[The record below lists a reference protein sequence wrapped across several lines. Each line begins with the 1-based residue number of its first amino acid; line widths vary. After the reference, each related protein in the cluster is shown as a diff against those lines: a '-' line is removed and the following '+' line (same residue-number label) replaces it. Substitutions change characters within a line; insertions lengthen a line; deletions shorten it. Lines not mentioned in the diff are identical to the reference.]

1 MSGTKKSL
9 MERFIGGVERIGN
22 TLPHPFGIFT
32 FLIVFVGGLSAVL
45 ASANFSVTYLAASK
59 DPTVAPAM
67 KTVAVKS
74 LLSLEI
80 LNKYFGNFAGVY
92 GGFYPIGI
100 VLIMMMAI
108 GLAEKSGFIT
118 AAMRKMILGAPV
130 QWIIAIV
137 AFVGINA
144 NLASDAGV
152 VFTPLVAAA
161 MLKSIGMNP
170 WIGIIAGYAA
180 ANGGYTANFFIA
192 GTDALLAG
200 ITESI
205 CTGNNISYPI
215 SPLMNWYFL
224 IAGTVVLTICTVI
237 VCKYFLIP
245 YLHGGKIDEIDASE
259 LAKHQL
265 SADETKGLRVAGIAA
280 LIFVVALVAMAL
292 PSSSFL
298 RNADGGFVPRS
309 PLLNNVVALL
319 FLFFCT
325 IGVSYGYAAKTIKSI
340 NDIPGMMQDS
350 LKGILSFLV
359 VALPAAFFIEL
370 FNESQLPTVLA
381 VKGAEILRAA
391 DISGIPL
398 FLLFI
403 LICTCVNIF
412 ITSGVAKW
420 LILGPVFVPMLAM
433 VNISP
438 AMTQLIYRIGDTCTN
453 IISPID
459 YYVPVILGMLEAY
472 RTNDNQKVGVGTLIS
487 LSIPFSIAYMIG
499 FIALLVFW
507 YIFNLPLGP
516 GASIYM

>member
-9 MERFIGGVERIGN
+9 MERFISGVERIGN
-22 TLPHPFGIFT
+22 KLPHPFWIFT
-32 FLIVFVGGLSAVL
+32 FLIVFVVGLSAVL

-205 CTGNNISYPI
+205 CSGGPKNI
-215 SPLMNWYFL
+215 
-224 IAGTVVLTICTVI
+224 
-237 VCKYFLIP
+237 
-245 YLHGGKIDEIDASE
+245 
-259 LAKHQL
+259 
-265 SADETKGLRVAGIAA
+265 
-280 LIFVVALVAMAL
+280 
-292 PSSSFL
+292 
-298 RNADGGFVPRS
+298 
-309 PLLNNVVALL
+309 
-319 FLFFCT
+319 
-325 IGVSYGYAAKTIKSI
+325 
-340 NDIPGMMQDS
+340 
-350 LKGILSFLV
+350 
-359 VALPAAFFIEL
+359 
-370 FNESQLPTVLA
+370 PTPQN
-381 VKGAEILRAA
+381 R
-391 DISGIPL
+391 
-398 FLLFI
+398 
-403 LICTCVNIF
+403 
-412 ITSGVAKW
+412 
-420 LILGPVFVPMLAM
+420 
-433 VNISP
+433 
-438 AMTQLIYRIGDTCTN
+438 
-453 IISPID
+453 
-459 YYVPVILGMLEAY
+459 
-472 RTNDNQKVGVGTLIS
+472 
-487 LSIPFSIAYMIG
+487 
-499 FIALLVFW
+499 
-507 YIFNLPLGP
+507 
-516 GASIYM
+516 

>member
-1 MSGTKKSL
+1 MSGTKRNF

-22 TLPHPFGIFT
+22 KLPHPFWIFT
-32 FLIVFVGGLSAVL
+32 FLILFVVALSAVL
-45 ASANFSVTYLAASK
+45 ATADFSVTYLAASK
-59 DPTVAPAM
+59 DPSVAPAM
-67 KTVAVKS
+67 KTVVVKS
-74 LLSLEI
+74 LLSLET
-80 LNKYFGNFAGVY
+80 LNKYFGSFAGIY

-108 GLAEKSGFIT
+108 GLAEKSGFLT
-118 AAMRKMILGAPV
+118 AMMRKMILGAPV
-130 QWIIAIV
+130 QWIVAII
-137 AFVGINA
+137 AFVGINS

-170 WIGIIAGYAA
+170 WVGIIAGYAA

-205 CTGNNISYPI
+205 CIGNNISYPI

-224 IAGTVVLTICTVI
+224 IAGTVVLTTCTVI
-237 VCKYFLIP
+237 VSKYFLIP
-245 YLHGGKIDEIDASE
+245 YLGGSATDTDTSE
-259 LAKHQL
+259 LLQHQL
-265 SADETKGLRVAGIAA
+265 TEDEKSGLRAAGIGA
-280 LIFVVALVAMAL
+280 LIFILALVAMAL
-292 PSSSFL
+292 PSTSFL

-309 PLLNNVVALL
+309 PLLSNVVALL
-319 FLFFCT
+319 FFFFCT
-325 IGVSYGYAAKTIKSI
+325 IGISFGYAAKTIKSI
-340 NDIPGMMQDS
+340 NDIPGMMQDA

-381 VKGAEILRAA
+381 VKGAELLKAA
-391 DISGIPL
+391 DITGIPL

-403 LICTCVNIF
+403 LICTVVNIF
-412 ITSGVAKW
+412 ITSGTAKW

-472 RTNDNQKVGVGTLIS
+472 RPKEDQKVGVGTLIS
-487 LSIPFSIAYMIG
+487 LCIPFSIAYMIG
-499 FIALLVFW
+499 FIILLVIW
-507 YIFNLPLGP
+507 YVLNLPLGP
-516 GASIYM
+516 GAGIYM

>member
-9 MERFIGGVERIGN
+9 MERFISGVERIGN
-22 TLPHPFGIFT
+22 KLPHPFWIFT
-32 FLIVFVGGLSAVL
+32 FLIVFVVGLSAVL

-224 IAGTVVLTICTVI
+224 SAAVVVLTAVTVLVTKYCTV
-237 VCKYFLIP
+237 P
-245 YLHGGKIDEIDASE
+245 H
-259 LAKHQL
+259 
-265 SADETKGLRVAGIAA
+265 IAA
-280 LIFVVALVAMAL
+280 DGLPIDIPRKECGDPESRTAIRLRTMAWAPAFPLRRGRKPPLIYHQKKGANGDGKSDIFLQIFFHSLDAAFHGTTDGAFIHALLASNLAVALSKDQMSVHPAAL
-292 PSSSFL
+292 DL
-298 RNADGGFVPRS
+298 RQGVEGVPQPEEQLLAIHELLGAGLVQAGGVFDPIVT
-309 PLLNNVVALL
+309 V
-319 FLFFCT
+319 
-325 IGVSYGYAAKTIKSI
+325 
-340 NDIPGMMQDS
+340 Q
-350 LKGILSFLV
+350 GIISLV
-359 VALPAAFFIEL
+359 VAHPFRMGGLTP
-370 FNESQLPTVLA
+370 LA
-381 VKGAEILRAA
+381 GHE
-391 DISGIPL
+391 
-398 FLLFI
+398 FLGYLVRH
-403 LICTCVNIF
+403 LHQ
-412 ITSGVAKW
+412 
-420 LILGPVFVPMLAM
+420 FV
-433 VNISP
+433 
-438 AMTQLIYRIGDTCTN
+438 R
-453 IISPID
+453 
-459 YYVPVILGMLEAY
+459 
-472 RTNDNQKVGVGTLIS
+472 
-487 LSIPFSIAYMIG
+487 
-499 FIALLVFW
+499 
-507 YIFNLPLGP
+507 
-516 GASIYM
+516 